1 LNFQPNNWK
10 THIFGISGGMPKLVK
25 NLGKIDVFPIFAT
38 SYHQGHQGTIP
49 VLGNN
54 GNLCKT
60 SSFHPKTWKTSIFGI
75 SWGMP
80 KPMKNLGKIDVFPYI
95 CYCWTKKNG
104 KARISNI
111 CH

>member
-1 LNFQPNNWK
+1 
-10 THIFGISGGMPKLVK
+10 MPKLVK

-80 KPMKNLGKIDVFPYI
+80 KPMKNLGKWMFSHIFATVGPKKSEKLESQTYVID
-95 CYCWTKKNG
+95 
-104 KARISNI
+104 
-111 CH
+111 